1 MTTTISFRQFLATAF
16 QHGNYTTDDVIA
28 AVLPLFKQ
36 VQRIHEAGLV
46 AAFEQDAL
54 LVSNRAV
61 QTDELL
67 AHVPLDAPERVAALF
82 STHNPHLEVIDKVK
96 LEADN
101 ETAINLLIH
110 KDPQQPLRHAA
121 YIPGYSSYE
130 ILLGHH
136 DAQTDIFCLGQVL
149 ASMAL
154 GLNLYDP
161 EQLDELAQ
169 QRLHPLRHQH
179 LHPAI
184 GTLITEMTELDRAQ
198 RTQDLPEAIHR
209 LENYRDF
216 DPEKQADLSEL
227 AGWVHHERKERQEFI
242 LNKLRNRLFDTS
254 RRNRLL
260 FYKPNARFANLTL
273 SSVPMVLHHQSI
285 RPELLFTWN
294 TEVAEKVTGMQEL
307 SLNKYLRFE
316 DHPYLPAVLNKIRLE
331 ARRDVQ
337 EYGFSQLKLVVA
349 FLKWYNL
356 PEEPEE
362 SILSPLLL
370 IPVELKKKK
379 HAAGDQYVLDI
390 TDNNAE
396 VNPVLANQLRELYGI
411 VLPDMVDLEEMSVEQ
426 FHRQL
431 QVQVEGANRGI
442 VLQYMQKPRIRLIYK
457 EARET
462 LQQYHQKLRKE
473 NPQPVPAAEHELF
486 EMAEGQDN
494 PYRWEF
500 DTCHV
505 VLGNFNYKKMSLVQD
520 YNAVLDQPQQ
530 HPVFEQLF
538 SAQPRPL
545 GEAET
550 TAALPEDWYHVI
562 QADPTQTQAIVQ
574 ARNGGSYI
582 IQGPPGTGK
591 SQTITNLIADFVAR
605 GKQVLFVC
613 EKRAAL
619 DVVYHRLKQQG
630 LDELCCYIHDSQGDK
645 RAFIKD
651 LKHTYEAFIK
661 TGPDLHS
668 ITLRRNALLH
678 NLQQQLQLLQH
689 FHDTHAQE
697 QEHAGLGIRA
707 LMERLLA
714 LRPQLRVMEAAEEEA
729 VPYYKQWLQYGNMV
743 EQLGEALEES
753 GAEPVFAT
761 HPLSKVNEQVFAA
774 EQPITLLQTLVTRSS
789 GLLENITQA
798 VNAAEVKA
806 EDLSTLQ
813 QLVRHATLLLPLA
826 ESGNLA
832 LVDPQTP
839 QAQQFAKAVQQCREL
854 QQAAEQATAKNTGW
868 QQKFSE
874 QDTMQALAI
883 ARQHENSFWRFLS
896 GNWRRLKKRMHA
908 QYDFSTHSVPPVFS
922 QLLALLKEEY
932 DAARLAADTRRSAQQ
947 QYRIDNIDL
956 TWLSIERLRAYL
968 KEPALQY
975 LLQHPHAE
983 ATVVQL
989 ARLHENIHQ
998 LEQSLQQILQDA
1010 PPQNLRTLADTLES
1024 IRLNAPALEELLPA
1038 LGNYLGMPGAL
1049 KQALRTFPWEPK
1061 EMEAGMAHKTLRHFY
1076 RHNKGFANTT
1086 GQTLE
1091 SAVEQVRHCY
1101 HTLLQLNA
1109 EYIRAQVRGRF
1120 KEHVQLSGKA
1130 ASQLEESQQEYARAY
1145 ADGRK
1150 ILENEFAKSMR
1161 YKSIREL
1168 TSRSS
1173 GLVLKDLKPVWLMS
1187 PLSVSDSLAL
1197 DQPFF
1202 DAVIFDEASQITL
1215 EEGVPS
1221 LYRAPQTIIVGD
1233 DRQMPPTDFFSAK
1246 SGDPDDLERD
1256 DEEDE
1261 ILSADADSLLV
1272 QGARKMNSYMLGWH
1286 YRSHFETLISFS
1298 NHAFYDAALL
1308 TIPDR
1313 SIHDAPK
1320 PAISVQEPSDA
1331 LFNVATLQDRSI
1343 SFHHLP
1349 GGIYLKRG
1357 NTAEATYIA
1366 HLVRELLL
1374 KKMPESIGI
1383 VAFSQE
1389 QQNAINTALD
1399 ALAATDKKFEELLED
1414 ATERTEDG
1422 QFTGLFVKNLENV
1435 QGDERDIIIMSVCYA
1450 PDHRGKMLMNFGPI
1464 NKKGG
1469 EKRLNVIFSRAK
1481 KHMAV
1486 VSSIRHHQ
1494 ITNVY
1499 NAGAG
1504 YLRRFLQY
1512 AEMVSTGN
1520 MGAASG
1526 ILEGLSSGR
1535 HTTRSRTG
1543 GTVILREIREQLEQQ
1558 GFTVN
1563 EQVGQSG
1570 FKCSL
1575 AVKIR
1580 PEDKAYALSII
1591 VDDDQYYQHG
1601 NVLEQ
1606 YYQRPAILENF
1617 GWKTVTVYAKDWLLQ
1632 PQRVMEDLL
1641 KHLGKA
1647 PGAAPLNSLLPQQN
1661 VPEGTTRLLQ
1671 GEGKSEKFWE
1681 AAISGARL
1689 FIRQGKTGT
1698 KGQIQ
1703 VQTCIDAADAEKE
1716 KNRLVEEKK
1725 AAGWREAGG
1734 EPELF

>member
-1 MTTTISFRQFLATAF
+1 MISFRQFLKTAF
-16 QHGNYTTDDVIA
+16 QHGAYTTDDVIA
-28 AVLPLFKQ
+28 AVLPLFKS
-36 VQRIHEAGLV
+36 VQRIHDAGLV
-46 AAFEQDAL
+46 AAFDQDAL
-54 LVSNRAV
+54 LADNRTV
-61 QTDELL
+61 HTDELL
-67 AHVPLDAPERVAALF
+67 AHAPLDAPERVAALF
-82 STHNPHLEVIDKVK
+82 QQHNPHFEVVDKVK
-96 LEADN
+96 LKTEDDRI
-101 ETAINLLIH
+101 INLQVH
-110 KDPQQPLRHAA
+110 KDPQQPLQHAA
-121 YIPGYSSYE
+121 YVPGFSAYE

-136 DAQTDIFCLGQVL
+136 DQQTDIFCLGQVL
-149 ASMAL
+149 AAVAL
-154 GLNLYDP
+154 GLDLYDP
-161 EQLDELAQ
+161 ENLDELAA
-169 QRLHPLRHQH
+169 QRLHPLQH
-179 LHPAI
+179 KQIHPAV
-184 GTLITEMTELDRAQ
+184 GTLITEMTELDRAR
-198 RTQDLPEAIHR
+198 RTQDLQEAIHR

-216 DPEKQADLSEL
+216 DPEKQTDLTEV
-227 AGWVHHERKERQEFI
+227 AGWVYKERSARQEFI

-260 FYKPNARFANLTL
+260 FYKSNARFANLTL

-294 TEVAEKVTGMQEL
+294 DEIAEKVTGMQEL

-349 FLKWYNL
+349 FLKWHNL

-379 HAAGDQYVLDI
+379 QTGGDQYVLEI

-411 VLPDMVDLEEMSVEQ
+411 VLPDMIDLEETTVEA

-462 LQQYHQKLRKE
+462 LQQYQQKLKKDI
-473 NPQPVPAAEHELF
+473 PVPAAVADHELF
-486 EMAEGQDN
+486 ELADGQQN

-520 YNAVLDQPQQ
+520 YNAVIDQPQQ

-538 SAQPRPL
+538 SAEPKPL
-545 GEAET
+545 PSAMEA
-550 TAALPEDWYHVI
+550 ASLPDEWYHVI
-562 QADPTQTQAIVQ
+562 QADPTQTQAILQ
-574 ARNGGSYI
+574 ARNGESYI

-645 RAFIKD
+645 RSFIKD
-651 LKHTYEAFIK
+651 LKLTYESFLKA
-661 TGPDLHS
+661 GPDLHS
-668 ITLRRNALLH
+668 VTVKRNALLH
-678 NLQQQLQLLQH
+678 NLQRQLELLQH
-689 FHDTHAQE
+689 FHDTHAGEQE
-697 QEHAGLGIRA
+697 QAGVGIRS
-707 LMERLLA
+707 LIERLLS
-714 LRPQLRVMEAAEEEA
+714 LKPQLQPLEAAVEET
-729 VPYYKQWLQYGNMV
+729 VPHYKLWLQYGAMV
-743 EQLGEALEES
+743 EQLGDALEES
-753 GAEPVFAT
+753 GADPVFAV

-774 EQPITLLQTLVTRSS
+774 EQPITRLQTL
-789 GLLENITQA
+789 ITTSTAQLDDILQTLQA
-798 VNAAEVKA
+798 TGVKA
-806 EDLSTLQ
+806 ETLDALQ
-813 QLVRHATLLLPLA
+813 HLVRHATLLLPLA
-826 ESGNLA
+826 ESGNLQ
-832 LVDPQTP
+832 LVNPQTP
-839 QAQQFAKAVQQCREL
+839 QAQNFAKAVQQCKAL
-854 QQAAEQATAKNTGW
+854 QQAADQAAAQNAGW
-868 QQKFSE
+868 VQKFSE
-874 QDTMQALAI
+874 QDTLQALAI
-883 ARQHENSFWRFLS
+883 AARYENSFWRFLF
-896 GNWRRLKKRMHA
+896 GNWRRLKKQMQA
-908 QYDFSTHSVPPVFS
+908 QYDFSRHSVPPVYS

-932 DAARLAADTRRSAQQ
+932 DAARRLADTRRNTQQ
-947 QYRIDNIDL
+947 HYHIDNIEL
-956 TWLSIERLRAYL
+956 TWLSIERLRSGL
-968 KEPALQY
+968 NDPALQY
-975 LLQHPHAE
+975 LLQHPQAE
-983 ATVVQL
+983 TTVIQL
-989 ARLHENIHQ
+989 ARLYEPIHRLDQ
-998 LEQSLQQILQDA
+998 GLQQVLQDA
-1010 PPQNLRTLADTLES
+1010 PPQQFRTLADLLES

-1038 LGNYLGMPGAL
+1038 LGNYIGMPAAF
-1049 KQALRTFPWEPK
+1049 KQALRALPWTPS

-1076 RHNKGFANTT
+1076 RHDKTFANTT
-1086 GQTLE
+1086 GQTVE
-1091 SAVEQVRHCY
+1091 KAVEEIRHCY
-1101 HTLLQLNA
+1101 GTLLQLNA
-1109 EYIRAQVRGRF
+1109 DFIRAHVRERF

-1130 ASQLEESQQEYARAY
+1130 ASQLEPAQQEEARNYAE
-1145 ADGRK
+1145 GRK
-1150 ILENEFAKSMR
+1150 LLENEFAKSMR

-1233 DRQMPPTDFFSAK
+1233 DKQMPPTDFFSAK

-1286 YRSHFETLISFS
+1286 YRSHFETLISYS
-1298 NHAFYDAALL
+1298 NHAFYDAGLL

-1313 SIHDAPK
+1313 SIHSAPK
-1320 PAISVQEPSDA
+1320 PAISVKEPSDA
-1331 LFNVATLQDRSI
+1331 MFNVSALLDRSI

-1349 GGIYLKRG
+1349 GGTYLKRG
-1357 NTAEATYIA
+1357 NIAEATYIA
-1366 HLVRELLL
+1366 HLVREMLL
-1374 KKMPESIGI
+1374 KKRPESIGI

-1389 QQNAINTALD
+1389 QQHAINTALET
-1399 ALAATDKKFEELLED
+1399 LAANDRKFEELLED
-1414 ATERTEDG
+1414 ATERMDEG

-1450 PDHRGKMLMNFGPI
+1450 PDHRGKMSMNFGPI

-1481 KHMAV
+1481 QHMAV
-1486 VSSIRHHQ
+1486 VSSIHHHQ

-1499 NAGAG
+1499 NAGAN

-1512 AEMVSTGN
+1512 AETVSTGN
-1520 MGAASG
+1520 MQMAGN
-1526 ILEGLSSGR
+1526 ILHGLSSGR
-1535 HTTRSRTG
+1535 HAAHRRAG
-1543 GTVILREIREQLEQQ
+1543 GTVILGEIREQLEQQ
-1558 GFTVN
+1558 GFSVS

-1575 AVKIR
+1575 AVKAR
-1580 PEDKAYALSII
+1580 PDDKAYTLSII
-1591 VDDDQYYQHG
+1591 VDDEQYYQHE

-1606 YYQRPAILENF
+1606 YYQRPAILESF

-1632 PQRVMEDLL
+1632 PQRVLEDLL
-1641 KHLGKA
+1641 KHLGKTA
-1647 PGAAPLNSLLPQQN
+1647 DAAPLNSLLPQDN
-1661 VPEGTTRLLQ
+1661 LPDGTIRLLQ
-1671 GEGKSEKFWE
+1671 GEGKNEKFWE
-1681 AAISGARL
+1681 IAVSGARL

-1703 VQTCIDAADAEKE
+1703 VQTCMDAADAEKQ
-1716 KNRLVEEKK
+1716 KNTLVDEKK
-1725 AAGWREAGG
+1725 AAGWRV
-1734 EPELF
+1734 